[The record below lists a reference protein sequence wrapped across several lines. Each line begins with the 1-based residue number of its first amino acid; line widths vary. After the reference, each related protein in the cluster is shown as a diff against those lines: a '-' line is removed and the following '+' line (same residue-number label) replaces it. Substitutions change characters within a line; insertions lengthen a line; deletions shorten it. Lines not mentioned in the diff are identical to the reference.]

1 MIFLKALVFACF
13 SITISFGLIFNKVND
28 CPDPYGKCNLGLN
41 GMINVHIVPHTH
53 DDVGWLKTVD
63 QYYYRANEGEQDA
76 GVQFILD
83 TVIDELNK
91 DPNKRFV
98 YVEIAY
104 LYRWWNQQNVETRE
118 IVRNLVNEKRLEFV
132 IGAWCMNDEA
142 TTYYNDIID
151 QQSLGLKFILDE
163 FGECA
168 RPRAAWY
175 ILLLI

>member
-1 MIFLKALVFACF
+1 M
-13 SITISFGLIFNKVND
+13 
-28 CPDPYGKCNLGLN
+28 
-41 GMINVHIVPHTH
+41 
-53 DDVGWLKTVD
+53 D
-63 QYYYRANEGEQDA
+63 QYFYRSNEREQDA

-83 TVIDELNK
+83 TVVNELNK
-91 DPNKRFV
+91 DPSKRFV

-104 LYRWWNQQNVETRE
+104 FYRWWNQQNEETKE

-151 QQSLGLKFILDE
+151 QQTLGLRFILQE

-168 RPRAAWY
+168 RPRSAW
-175 ILLLI
+175 